1 MPICL
6 AMSVAPIPSWY
17 SARIFPES
25 IVHLRPN
32 FTPLALASMRPS
44 LVRSRSRWRSAWAT
58 ADRMGDDHFA
68 HRAFGADAIIQKADG
83 NADLVK
89 FFDQGDHVRRIPPQ
103 PIQLFYQDH
112 ITFFDLD
119 PQRMQT
125 VPVDVAA
132 GNLISKNTAGLDPR
146 FLKGLDLPIK
156 GLLAGGYT
164 GITKESHRLKLSPK
178 SINGRCVY

>member
-58 ADRMGDDHFA
+58 ADRMVTT
-68 HRAFGADAIIQKADG
+68 I
-83 NADLVK
+83 
-89 FFDQGDHVRRIPPQ
+89 
-103 PIQLFYQDH
+103 
-112 ITFFDLD
+112 
-119 PQRMQT
+119 
-125 VPVDVAA
+125 
-132 GNLISKNTAGLDPR
+132 
-146 FLKGLDLPIK
+146 LPIVPSVLMPSSK
-156 GLLAGGYT
+156 KRMATPTWSNSLIKAIMSAVSRPNRSNFFT
-164 GITKESHRLKLSPK
+164 RITSPSSTLTRNECKPSRLTWLPETLSVKIRLVLTPA
-178 SINGRCVY
+178 SLRALTCPSRDCWLVDTRA